1 MKEKPLKAV
10 TAIEEAQK
18 IAFAPF
24 VFQTTVTLRDLGVL
38 DYIFNHKNSKAHNC
52 DVGMFKMRRK

>member
-38 DYIFNHKNSKAHNC
+38 DYIFNHKKQN
-52 DVGMFKMRRK
+52 